1 LSSFSVLGTAGTSG
15 TAGVSVLPVSTVSA
29 LGTSGTEGLV
39 GATAVLGSTVTS
51 SAKVEGAF
59 TIENNALAQANVTK
73 VFFVDIRKSPFSLFF

>member
-1 LSSFSVLGTAGTSG
+1 
-15 TAGVSVLPVSTVSA
+15 
-29 LGTSGTEGLV
+29 
-39 GATAVLGSTVTS
+39 VLGSTFAS